1 MLTMTMNLAF
11 SIWERSASGL
21 PNRRFHKVRYTAAL
35 RLGVVPE
42 ATRGRLDVRFSG
54 DVTLDVEAH
63 PGRTA
68 LQGTLQIGSRD
79 FSGVVVIVERKA
91 DGRYNLVT
99 FWPVSQ
105 DPDAHHSYTD
115 PLVDTAMD
123 GTAFDV
129 EVVATT
135 MHAAFLENAG
145 ASPAT
150 LMKKIYETENSL
162 LRDAADRYGRLLDE
176 SLEREREV
184 HAELTLERSVRQRV
198 EAEAAESKA
207 ELERLRRESVRV
219 APPGTAVRPSNVAT
233 LESVTEGRRGRDDQR
248 AILLHMSDGT
258 VRANNW
264 PNGYQARLRYAQKLE
279 GRRVRTDVWGD
290 YPWQEWF
297 QNIYPVEE

>member
-1 MLTMTMNLAF
+1 MTMNLAF
-11 SIWERSASGL
+11 SIWELSASGL

-42 ATRGRLDVRFSG
+42 ATRGRLDIRFSG
-54 DVTLDVEAH
+54 DVTPDVEAH
-63 PGRTA
+63 TGRTA
-68 LQGTLQIGSRD
+68 LRGTLQIGSRD
-79 FSGVVVIVERKA
+79 FAEVVVIVERKA

-105 DPDAHHSYTD
+105 HPDAHQSYTD

-123 GTAFDV
+123 GTPFDV
-129 EVVATT
+129 GVVATT

-162 LRDAADRYGRLLDE
+162 LKDAADRYGRLLEE
-176 SLEREREV
+176 SLERERDV
-184 HAELTLERSVRQRV
+184 HAELTLERSVRKRV

-207 ELERLRRESVRV
+207 EIERLRQESVRV
-219 APPGTAVRPSNVAT
+219 PRAGTAVRPSNVAT
-233 LESVTEGRRGRDDQR
+233 LERVTEGQRGRENQP

-264 PNGYQARLRYAQKLE
+264 PNGYQARLKYAQKLE
-279 GRRVRTDVWGD
+279 GRRVSTDVWDD
-290 YPWQEWF
+290 YRWQDWF